1 MAGIGIASLTTP
13 VYIAEMALPRMRGQ
27 LVTINA
33 LLVTVGQF
41 TAGMVDG
48 ALDELLPDT
57 GWRYMLGL
65 AAVPS
70 LIMFWGFLK
79 LPESPRWLANK
90 GRLVEAAKVMQD
102 YRETDEDAEF
112 EMKEIEDALPQE
124 VLDAINEN
132 DGDLSDIPITQPRES
147 LLYHIVS
154 GVQNFVSQVWEMLQE
169 KATRKAL
176 FLGCGLM
183 WIQQLSG
190 INTVMVSSE
199 SVIGKTVELC

>member
-1 MAGIGIASLTTP
+1 M
-13 VYIAEMALPRMRGQ
+13 
-27 LVTINA
+27 TINA

-90 GRLVEAAKVMQD
+90 GRLVEAAKVMRE
-102 YRETDEDAEF
+102 YRETDEDADF
-112 EMKEIEDALPQE
+112 EMREIEDALPQE
-124 VLDAINEN
+124 VLDAINDN
-132 DGDLSDIPITQPRES
+132 DGDLSDMARTQPRES
-147 LLYHIVS
+147 LQYYIVS
-154 GVQNFVSQVWEMLQE
+154 GIQNFLSQLWEMLQE

-183 WIQQLSG
+183 WVQQLSG
-190 INTVMVSSE
+190 INTVMVRSS
-199 SVIGKTVELC
+199 